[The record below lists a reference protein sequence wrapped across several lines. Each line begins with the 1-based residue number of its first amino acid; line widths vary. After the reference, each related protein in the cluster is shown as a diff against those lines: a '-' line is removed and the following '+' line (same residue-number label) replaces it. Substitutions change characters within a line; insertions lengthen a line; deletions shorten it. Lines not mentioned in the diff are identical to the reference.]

1 MYDRRLDA
9 IVSAANHGSFTR
21 AASELNISTP
31 ALVKQVSG
39 FEAEY
44 GIVVFERSHT
54 GVELTP
60 QGRMLVEDAQSI
72 MRQSRDSLRR
82 VRGLDTGE
90 TIRLGVSLMC
100 PGRNT
105 LEMWPKVHELVPDLR
120 LEIVPVGDLYD
131 ERESVMTR
139 LGDEVDVMQTS
150 YSTARWGASC
160 ALFPLFSSTFMIDVP
175 RTSDLAALSQVRFSD
190 LEGRRVR
197 FLRHGNDAMDELRG
211 IMLDRGGIE
220 VIDSD
225 KFDFALFNDAE
236 EKGDGVVTSGAWSG
250 IHPAFVGVPL
260 AEGYKA
266 PCFLAYPAR
275 PSERVARF
283 VAAMRRVCISP
294 A

>member
-1 MYDRRLDA
+1 M
-9 IVSAANHGSFTR
+9 NSFQICGWKLFR
-21 AASELNISTP
+21 
-31 ALVKQVSG
+31 
-39 FEAEY
+39 
-44 GIVVFERSHT
+44 
-54 GVELTP
+54 
-60 QGRMLVEDAQSI
+60 
-72 MRQSRDSLRR
+72 
-82 VRGLDTGE
+82 
-90 TIRLGVSLMC
+90 
-100 PGRNT
+100 
-105 LEMWPKVHELVPDLR
+105 W
-120 LEIVPVGDLYD
+120 GDLYD

-139 LGDEVDVMQTS
+139 LGDEVDVIQTS

-160 ALFPLFSSTFMIDVP
+160 ALLPLFSSSFMIDVP
-175 RTSDLAALSQVRFSD
+175 RTSDLAALSQVGLSN

-197 FLRHGNDAMDELRG
+197 FLRHGNDAMDKLRG

-220 VIDSD
+220 VVDSD

-260 AEGYKA
+260 AGGYKA
-266 PCFLAYPAR
+266 PCFLAYPAH

>member
-9 IVSAANHGSFTR
+9 IVSAADHGSFTR
-21 AASELNISTP
+21 AAAELNISTP

-39 FEAEY
+39 FEAEH
-44 GIVVFERSHT
+44 GVVVFERSHT

-60 QGRMLVEDAQSI
+60 QGRMLVEDARSI

-82 VRGLDTGE
+82 VRGLDAGE

-105 LEMWPKVHELVPDLR
+105 LEMWPRVHELVSDLR

-139 LGDEVDVMQTS
+139 LGDEVDVIQTS
-150 YSTARWGASC
+150 YSTVRWGASC
-160 ALFPLFSSTFMIDVP
+160 ALLPLFSSTCMIDVP
-175 RTSDLAALSQVRFSD
+175 RTSDLAALPQVELSN

-197 FLRHGNDAMDELRG
+197 FLRHGNDAMDKLRG

-236 EKGDGVVTSGAWSG
+236 GKGDGVVTSGAWSG

-260 AEGYKA
+260 AGGYKV
-266 PCFLAYPAR
+266 PCFLAYPAH

-283 VAAMRRVCISP
+283 VEGIRRVCISP